1 MSSRILYAALTVAL
15 VAALA
20 LEMAVTDTSWWL
32 VVVFLLGPD
41 VALLAGIGS
50 GLEEGQLHPRA
61 GPLYHAPHR
70 HLGPAALAPASLLPP
85 PPRLGPG
92 RAGARVAR
100 PAGGLVGGG
109 AGVGGARL
117 ARPRDR
123 LRPADA
129 RGPSRPVERGRLP
142 T

>member
-32 VVVFLLGPD
+32 VIVFLLGPD

-50 GLEEGQLHPRA
+50 GLEKGQLHPRA
-61 GPLYHAPHR
+61 VPLYNALHR
-70 HLGPAALAPASLLPP
+70 YWGPAALTLASLVLPEGW
-85 PPRLGPG
+85 LAAALAWAVHVSLD
-92 RAGARVAR
+92 RAIGY
-100 PAGGLVGGG
+100 GLRTPDGFQ
-109 AGVGGARL
+109 R
-117 ARPRDR
+117 
-123 LRPADA
+123 
-129 RGPSRPVERGRLP
+129 